1 MTSPLLPSPPG
12 SPHSPA
18 GTGLLVVLALV
29 AGVAIPLQGRIN
41 SAVSLQLGSPVHA
54 ALISFS
60 SGLALMTLVWL
71 LLPVGRRSVARIP
84 AAVRAGH
91 VRWWQM
97 LAGMIGAVFVFSQA
111 LTIPVIG
118 VAVFTV
124 AVVTGQM
131 LGGMTLDRLGWTP
144 AGVQRISP
152 RRLIGAV
159 LAFVAVVTVV
169 WPSLQSTGSPGAW
182 LLLALVP
189 LLAGAGT
196 SVQQVLNGQQ
206 TAHYGNPI
214 PATLLNFVAGTAL
227 LAVLTGVTAAA
238 SGGLAPPPGAW
249 WMYLSGPLGCVFIG
263 LAAFLV
269 PRVGAFLTTLG
280 MVGGQLL
287 GSLLLDVVAPAPGT
301 HVTGLTVAGTLGA
314 LVAMVVASTPQL
326 PVGLRRR
333 RRRAR

>member
-1 MTSPLLPSPPG
+1 MPASRATTVLL
-12 SPHSPA
+12 A
-18 GTGLLVVLALV
+18 TLALV
-29 AGVAIPLQGRIN
+29 AGVAMPLQGRIN

-60 SGLALMTLVWL
+60 TGLAVMTLMSV

-84 AAVRAGH
+84 AAVKAGH

-169 WPSLQSTGSPGAW
+169 WPSLQGTGSPGAW

-189 LLAGAGT
+189 LVAGAGAGT

-214 PATLLNFVAGTAL
+214 PATLVNFVAGVAL
-227 LAVLTGVTAAA
+227 LAVLTGVTAVA
-238 SGGLAPPPGAW
+238 SGGLAPPPGTW

-269 PRVGAFLTTLG
+269 PRIGAFLTTLG

-287 GSLLLDVVAPAPGT
+287 GSLLLDVVAPAPGS
-301 HVTGLTVAGTLGA
+301 HITGLTVAGTLGA
-314 LVAMVVASTPQL
+314 LVAMVIASTPQL
-326 PVGLRRR
+326 PVGLRR
-333 RRRAR
+333 

>member
-1 MTSPLLPSPPG
+1 MSTSRASTVLL
-12 SPHSPA
+12 A
-18 GTGLLVVLALV
+18 TLALL
-29 AGVAIPLQGRIN
+29 AGAAMPLQGRVN
-41 SAVSLQLGSPVHA
+41 SALRLELDSPAHA
-54 ALISFS
+54 ALVSFS
-60 SGLALMTLVWL
+60 SGLAVMLLVWL
-71 LLPVGRRSVARIP
+71 LLPAGRRSVARIP
-84 AAVRAGH
+84 AAVRGGH

-97 LAGMIGAVFVFSQA
+97 LAGMIGAVFVFAQA
-111 LTIPVIG
+111 LAIPVIG

-152 RRLIGAV
+152 RRLGGAA
-159 LAFVAVVTVV
+159 LAFAAVVTVV
-169 WPSLQSTGSPGAW
+169 WPSLQEAGSPGAW

-189 LLAGAGT
+189 MAAGMAT
-196 SVQQVLNGQQ
+196 SGQQVMNGQQ

-227 LAVLTGVTAAA
+227 LAAATGVVAVA
-238 SGGLAPPPGAW
+238 SGGLAPLPGTW
-249 WMYLSGPLGCVFIG
+249 WMYTGGPLGCVFIALG
-263 LAAFLV
+263 AFLV

-287 GSLLLDVVAPAPGT
+287 GSLLLDVVAPAPGS

-314 LVAMVVASTPQL
+314 LVAMVIASTPRL
-326 PVGLRRR
+326 PAGLRRR
-333 RRRAR
+333 RRGRGRTP

>member
-1 MTSPLLPSPPG
+1 MSTSRASTVLL
-12 SPHSPA
+12 A
-18 GTGLLVVLALV
+18 TLALL
-29 AGVAIPLQGRIN
+29 AGAAMPLQGRVN
-41 SAVSLQLGSPVHA
+41 SALRLELGSPAHA
-54 ALISFS
+54 ALVSFS
-60 SGLALMTLVWL
+60 SGLAVMLLVWL
-71 LLPVGRRSVARIP
+71 LLPAGRRSVARIP
-84 AAVRAGH
+84 AAVRGGH

-97 LAGMIGAVFVFSQA
+97 LAGMIGAVFVFAQA
-111 LTIPVIG
+111 LAIPVIG

-152 RRLIGAV
+152 RRLGGAV
-159 LAFVAVVTVV
+159 LAFAAVVTVV
-169 WPSLQSTGSPGAW
+169 WPSLREAGSPGAW

-189 LLAGAGT
+189 MAAGMAT
-196 SVQQVLNGQQ
+196 SGQQVMNGQQ

-227 LAVLTGVTAAA
+227 LAAATGVVAVA
-238 SGGLAPPPGAW
+238 SGGLAPLPGTW
-249 WMYLSGPLGCVFIG
+249 WMYTGGPLGCVFIALG
-263 LAAFLV
+263 AFLV

-287 GSLLLDVVAPAPGT
+287 GSLLLDVVAPAPGS

-314 LVAMVVASTPQL
+314 LVAMVIASTPRL
-326 PVGLRRR
+326 PAGLRRR
-333 RRRAR
+333 RRGRGRTP

>member
-1 MTSPLLPSPPG
+1 MSTSRASTVLL
-12 SPHSPA
+12 A
-18 GTGLLVVLALV
+18 TLALL
-29 AGVAIPLQGRIN
+29 AGAAMPLQGRVN
-41 SAVSLQLGSPVHA
+41 SALRLELGSPAHA
-54 ALISFS
+54 ALVSFS
-60 SGLALMTLVWL
+60 SGLAVMLLVWL
-71 LLPVGRRSVARIP
+71 LLPAGRRSVARIP
-84 AAVRAGH
+84 AAVRGGH

-97 LAGMIGAVFVFSQA
+97 LAGMIGAVFVFAQA
-111 LTIPVIG
+111 LAIPVIG

-152 RRLIGAV
+152 RRLGGAA
-159 LAFVAVVTVV
+159 LAFAAVVTVV
-169 WPSLQSTGSPGAW
+169 WPSLQEAGSPGAW

-189 LLAGAGT
+189 MAAGMAT
-196 SVQQVLNGQQ
+196 SGQQVMNGQQ

-227 LAVLTGVTAAA
+227 LAAATGVVAVA
-238 SGGLAPPPGAW
+238 SGGLAPLPGTW
-249 WMYLSGPLGCVFIG
+249 WMYTGGPLGCVFIALG
-263 LAAFLV
+263 AFLV

-287 GSLLLDVVAPAPGT
+287 GSLLLDVVAPAPGS

-314 LVAMVVASTPQL
+314 LVAMVIASTPRL

-333 RRRAR
+333 RRGAR

>member
-1 MTSPLLPSPPG
+1 MSTSRASTVLL
-12 SPHSPA
+12 A
-18 GTGLLVVLALV
+18 TLALL
-29 AGVAIPLQGRIN
+29 AGAAMPLQGRVN
-41 SAVSLQLGSPVHA
+41 SALRLELGSPAHA
-54 ALISFS
+54 ALVSFS
-60 SGLALMTLVWL
+60 SGLAVMLLVWL
-71 LLPVGRRSVARIP
+71 LLPAGRPSVARIP
-84 AAVRAGH
+84 AAVRGGH

-97 LAGMIGAVFVFSQA
+97 LAGMIGAVFVFAQA
-111 LTIPVIG
+111 LAIPVIG

-152 RRLIGAV
+152 RRLGGAA
-159 LAFVAVVTVV
+159 LAFAAVVTVV
-169 WPSLQSTGSPGAW
+169 WPSLQEAGSPGAW

-189 LLAGAGT
+189 MAAGMAT
-196 SVQQVLNGQQ
+196 SGQQVMNGQQ

-227 LAVLTGVTAAA
+227 LAAATGVVAVA
-238 SGGLAPPPGAW
+238 SGGLAPLPGTW
-249 WMYLSGPLGCVFIG
+249 WMYTGGPLGCVFIALG
-263 LAAFLV
+263 AFLV

-287 GSLLLDVVAPAPGT
+287 GSLLLDVVAPAPGS

-314 LVAMVVASTPQL
+314 LVAMVIASTPRL
-326 PVGLRRR
+326 PAGLRRR
-333 RRRAR
+333 RRGRGRTP